1 MIERAVILAA
11 GRGTRLGGSR
21 MVHVVEKPLP
31 GTTESH
37 WNLAGVSVYG
47 AAIWPALAALK
58 PSARGEYELTDGVGA
73 LIASGEEVRAVKI
86 EGFWSDVGTPE
97 ALRSAEE
104 HLAVEI
110 GEPPLA

>member
-1 MIERAVILAA
+1 M
-11 GRGTRLGGSR
+11 
-21 MVHVVEKPLP
+21 
-31 GTTESH
+31 
-37 WNLAGVSVYG
+37 YG